1 MFNIGDFTRMAT
13 REIASTKARQI
24 MRTGTSHIVRDTVFR
39 HPPIGRIPTPTRLP
53 RRNTNLRD
61 ILNHNSGMI
70 KSFNLEWGGKT
81 YTDVLTKLAKKTHI
95 TKLIE
100 IAQKLDS
107 VTKDITITED
117 QILDAVEF
125 FWWATRKDDEDYEEE
140 EYQDD
145 EDYVTIGD
153 TTLTREEYDEA
164 IQLYKA
170 YLLIKSMDK
179 NREVGSA

>member
-1 MFNIGDFTRMAT
+1 MINVGRITR
-13 REIASTKARQI
+13 IASKEAISKGRQI
-24 MRTGTSHIVRDTVFR
+24 MKTGTSHSVRDTIIR
-39 HPPIGRIPTPTRLP
+39 RPPIGRIPIPTRLP

-61 ILNHNSGMI
+61 ILKHSSGMV

-81 YTDVLTKLAKKTHI
+81 YKDVFTKLAEKTHI

-107 VTKDITITED
+107 ATRDITIAED

-125 FWWATRKDDEDYEEE
+125 FWWATHKNNDEDYEEE
-140 EYQDD
+140 EYRDD

-153 TTLTREEYDEA
+153 TTLTKEEYEEA
-164 IQLYKA
+164 IRLYKT

-179 NREVGSA
+179 NGEVGSA